1 MRVSLK
7 YVVNAVIIKTILI
20 VALMDN
26 FDITIEIVDTGWI
39 LIGENVA
46 KKQTDRGNAAQQELQ
61 AIIFLHVV
69 RYAADNKK
77 PAQENGLFIH
87 QCLMKLHM
95 GDFLRIQR
103 FMNSR
108 FQFVD
113 FKLRHVTVRAH
124 FTHVIFVGAAG

>member
-26 FDITIEIVDTGWI
+26 FDITIEIVDTGWT

-69 RYAADNKK
+69 GMPLIIKSPHKRT
-77 PAQENGLFIH
+77 G
-87 QCLMKLHM
+87 
-95 GDFLRIQR
+95 FLYI
-103 FMNSR
+103 S
-108 FQFVD
+108 V
-113 FKLRHVTVRAH
+113 
-124 FTHVIFVGAAG
+124 